1 MSNKVSIKTRIK
13 NGEVVVGPFCIVP
26 SGTMIDALGYS
37 GMDFCI
43 LDTEHGPLDM
53 QTISDLILVAKGTGV
68 DPIVR
73 VGENNE
79 RLILRALDIGAT
91 GVQVPQ
97 INIKQDAIDVINAAK
112 YDPLGHRGLSI
123 FTKAGDYFQKQGEN
137 HTDKQNDETMAIV
150 HIEGKKGLDN
160 LDEIM
165 EVDGI
170 DVLFL
175 GPYDISQSLGIPG
188 QVRDE
193 KVANAMKEAADKARK
208 AGRAVGSFAKDVE
221 MGKWLKD
228 LGVQYISINTDA
240 TIYMQ
245 GCEAIA
251 RELK

>member
-1 MSNKVSIKTRIK
+1 
-13 NGEVVVGPFCIVP
+13 
-26 SGTMIDALGYS
+26 MIDALGYS

-53 QTISDLILVAKGTGV
+53 QTITDLILVAKGTGV

-137 HTDKQNDETMAIV
+137 HTDKQNDETMVIV

-193 KVANAMKEAADKARK
+193 KVANAMKEASYKARK

>member
-1 MSNKVSIKTRIK
+1 MV
-13 NGEVVVGPFCIVP
+13 
-26 SGTMIDALGYS
+26 
-37 GMDFCI
+37 
-43 LDTEHGPLDM
+43 
-53 QTISDLILVAKGTGV
+53 
-68 DPIVR
+68 
-73 VGENNE
+73 
-79 RLILRALDIGAT
+79 
-91 GVQVPQ
+91 
-97 INIKQDAIDVINAAK
+97 
-112 YDPLGHRGLSI
+112 
-123 FTKAGDYFQKQGEN
+123 
-137 HTDKQNDETMAIV
+137 IV

-193 KVANAMKEAADKARK
+193 KVANAMKEASYKARK